1 MESLVLLLR
10 YIHFNSPIFDI
21 LFQRVARGNIL
32 APLGNL
38 DPQLLRRK
46 LLEVTTTVDGGR
58 TKHPFLP
65 LFDGHSQSYQQ
76 WVKGTKIY
84 HLKLNVYN
92 KLSEGIDN
100 IMQSL
105 QGKTWCLVVISV

>member
-1 MESLVLLLR
+1 M
-10 YIHFNSPIFDI
+10 
-21 LFQRVARGNIL
+21 
-32 APLGNL
+32 
-38 DPQLLRRK
+38 
-46 LLEVTTTVDGGR
+46 DGGG

-100 IMQSL
+100 IIQSL
-105 QGKTWCLVVISV
+105 RGKLGVWLLALFDKDGRLFFCQFNLMETFRVCLEGQDKSLLYPPTTMTRSCDPATAANTSEDS